1 MEFSKIKEEVMSVSY
16 KEIRCEKDDYF
27 EAVLVKEKVPSLL
40 AKLDALF
47 SSCAYPSPKGIPSQA
62 EAVIGKFGG
71 IMKGQT
77 LYFSDNNGSP
87 VFAMLWPW
95 QDKENI
101 TLKLGRKG

>member
-1 MEFSKIKEEVMSVSY
+1 
-16 KEIRCEKDDYF
+16 
-27 EAVLVKEKVPSLL
+27 
-40 AKLDALF
+40 
-47 SSCAYPSPKGIPSQA
+47 
-62 EAVIGKFGG
+62 
-71 IMKGQT
+71 MKGQT